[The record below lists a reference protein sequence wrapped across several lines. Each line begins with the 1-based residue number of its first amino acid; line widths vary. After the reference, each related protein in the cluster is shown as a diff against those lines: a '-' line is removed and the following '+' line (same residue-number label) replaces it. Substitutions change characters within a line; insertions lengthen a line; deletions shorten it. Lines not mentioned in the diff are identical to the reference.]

1 MKNTFTLCLMAVA
14 GFALAGCKTSGP
26 DASHFAR
33 LDTSPAVAI
42 TNTLSPDLLKPPTDM
57 FVLGTGDKLDIEMQG
72 NASTRASVTVGMDG
86 KIYYLLLPGVDV
98 AGLSLTQARERL
110 EKELSKFFNQP
121 EISLSL
127 KEIASKHVWVV
138 GRVNHPGT
146 YPINGAM
153 TLIEA
158 LSVAGGTAESPSLVT
173 TQDLADLRH
182 SFITRHGKLLPVDFV
197 RLLKEGDM
205 SQNIYLQPDD
215 FIFLPSSLYQAVY
228 VLGAVTNPRS
238 VPYTDQLTLVSALA
252 NVNGYLRDAYVTHI
266 AILRGSLNQ
275 PHIMVVDYKA
285 IISGATTDVPLEPG
299 DIVYVPLTPYRF
311 LVDYADLI
319 TTTFVNAWSA
329 DMGVRVVEGSG
340 NIGVAVPVSN
350 GAATGK

>member
-1 MKNTFTLCLMAVA
+1 
-14 GFALAGCKTSGP
+14 
-26 DASHFAR
+26 
-33 LDTSPAVAI
+33 
-42 TNTLSPDLLKPPTDM
+42 
-57 FVLGTGDKLDIEMQG
+57 
-72 NASTRASVTVGMDG
+72 
-86 KIYYLLLPGVDV
+86 
-98 AGLSLTQARERL
+98 
-110 EKELSKFFNQP
+110 
-121 EISLSL
+121 
-127 KEIASKHVWVV
+127 
-138 GRVNHPGT
+138 
-146 YPINGAM
+146 
-153 TLIEA
+153 
-158 LSVAGGTAESPSLVT
+158 
-173 TQDLADLRH
+173 
-182 SFITRHGKLLPVDFV
+182 
-197 RLLKEGDM
+197 M

>member
-26 DASHFAR
+26 NASHFAR

-72 NASTRASVTVGMDG
+72 NPSTRASVTIGMDG

-110 EKELSKFFNQP
+110 EKELSRFFNQA

-127 KEIASKHVWVV
+127 KEVASKHVWVV

-153 TLIEA
+153 TLIE
-158 LSVAGGTAESPSLVT
+158 
-173 TQDLADLRH
+173 
-182 SFITRHGKLLPVDFV
+182 
-197 RLLKEGDM
+197 
-205 SQNIYLQPDD
+205 
-215 FIFLPSSLYQAVY
+215 
-228 VLGAVTNPRS
+228 
-238 VPYTDQLTLVSALA
+238 
-252 NVNGYLRDAYVTHI
+252 
-266 AILRGSLNQ
+266 
-275 PHIMVVDYKA
+275 
-285 IISGATTDVPLEPG
+285 
-299 DIVYVPLTPYRF
+299 
-311 LVDYADLI
+311 
-319 TTTFVNAWSA
+319 
-329 DMGVRVVEGSG
+329 
-340 NIGVAVPVSN
+340 
-350 GAATGK
+350 